1 MAGTE
6 SPSLT
11 GSYIRALLPRPGG
24 GSSPWPALEA
34 VLEGVQVD
42 ADHLRKYRRLCGFAE
57 GTSLPPTYPHLT
69 AFPMSMALMTGRGFP
84 FRVLGAVHIH
94 NEIRQLRPIH
104 RAEPLDFRV
113 WIEEPHEH
121 SKGIAFDV
129 GAQVRDTTGELVW
142 SSVSTYL
149 RRAKRPPGP
158 GSQAHAQSAPPAD
171 GVAPAPDP
179 AVTWL
184 LPGDLGRRYAAV
196 SGDRNPIHLYPW
208 TARMF
213 GFKRQIAHGM
223 WSAAR
228 CLAAIEATRGAEAD
242 RPSRAGLDFAVD
254 FRAPVVLPSAVALA
268 VSADGDGGTDFTL
281 ASGCSGRVHVVGRV
295 G

>member
-1 MAGTE
+1 M
-6 SPSLT
+6 
-11 GSYIRALLPRPGG
+11 
-24 GSSPWPALEA
+24 
-34 VLEGVQVD
+34 
-42 ADHLRKYRRLCGFAE
+42 LCGFAADD
-57 GTSLPPTYPHLT
+57 SLPPTYPHLT

-84 FRVLGAVHIH
+84 FRVLGVVHIR

-121 SKGIAFDV
+121 SRGIAFDV
-129 GAQVRDTTGELVW
+129 GAQVRATTGELVW

-149 RRAKRPPGP
+149 RRGKRPPGP
-158 GSQAHAQSAPPAD
+158 DSRNARTSARSARSAPPAAGD
-171 GVAPAPDP
+171 APIPDP

-184 LPGDLGRRYAAV
+184 LPADLGRRYAAV

-213 GFKRQIAHGM
+213 GFRRQIAHGM

-228 CLAAIEATRGAEAD
+228 CLAAIEAARDAGAD
-242 RPSRAGLDFAVD
+242 PSPRPDLDFAVD
-254 FRAPVVLPSAVALA
+254 FRAPVILPSAVALA
-268 VSADGDGGTDFTL
+268 VTADGGADGGGGGGHNGGGGTRFTL
-281 ASGCSGRVHVVGRV
+281 ASAHSGRVHLVGRV
-295 G
+295 T